1 MKKRL
6 AIFGVIAALL
16 MLAACSAAAP
26 EYGTEQT
33 QEQEQIVLHL
43 FHYQGEAED
52 QLIVVRTIVFI
63 ISFIV
68 IRAFVRI
75 CKSSVIQNC
84 NSRIRVLVLPN
95 GR

>member
-43 FHYQGEAED
+43 FHYQGEAEE
-52 QLIVVRTIVFI
+52 
-63 ISFIV
+63 
-68 IRAFVRI
+68 A
-75 CKSSVIQNC
+75 
-84 NSRIRVLVLPN
+84 
-95 GR
+95 

>member
-43 FHYQGEAED
+43 S
-52 QLIVVRTIVFI
+52 T
-63 ISFIV
+63 
-68 IRAFVRI
+68 IRAR
-75 CKSSVIQNC
+75 
-84 NSRIRVLVLPN
+84 RRRPMAT
-95 GR
+95 